1 MFGGGGLLTAR
12 IILCG
17 HKVMLAAK
25 SPQTHTHTL
34 SLNREEHTQGDEE
47 EEVYL
52 LGLDVSHQVL
62 MQVPHFCSILNLQV
76 DMACRVSQII
86 RDMFFGDSINK

>member
-1 MFGGGGLLTAR
+1 MGGGLLTAR